1 MGIMKPPAPPPPDP
15 ELERQIKMR
24 REEEEKAKKAKA
36 EKDKEL
42 KWRKSQGMVGT
53 RSLFSKAGGKGFYY
67 DGMEL

>member
-42 KWRKSQGMVGT
+42 KWSKSQGMVGT
-53 RSLFSKAGGKGFYY
+53 RSLFSKAGGKGFFY
-67 DGMEL
+67 DGMKL